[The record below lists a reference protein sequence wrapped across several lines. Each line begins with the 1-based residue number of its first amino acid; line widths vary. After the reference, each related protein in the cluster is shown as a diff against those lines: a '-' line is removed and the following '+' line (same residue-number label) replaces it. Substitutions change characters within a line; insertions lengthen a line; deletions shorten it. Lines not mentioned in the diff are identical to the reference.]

1 MRSKLVKIK
10 RSILVNFILTLSPEL
25 NKNGKISQEQAE
37 KYFKYFVVFLL
48 LATFIILAI
57 HVSIYG
63 GALIF
68 PPLM

>member
-1 MRSKLVKIK
+1 MKFLDNYLKKRIKKLDEH
-10 RSILVNFILTLSPEL
+10 PEL
-25 NKNGKISQEQAE
+25 NKNGKISQKQAE
-37 KYFKYFVVFLL
+37 KYFVVFLL

-57 HVSIYG
+57 HVSLYG